1 MLLGKGVET
10 ESGQKG
16 RPLQVERTPMPRSR
30 RVAPNGHLQRPARVR
45 AGLTCTRRGPA
56 EAWFTFDRHFEPR
69 HGRPGSWAKPVRSAA
84 RPAGPDAG
92 QNGAALSSKFLSLT
106 AFAIAASV
114 INDFQIVAVLPK
126 SKIDSSKKSSRI
138 ANGSIWRTSAIEN
151 GETAVLL
158 ASRIP
163 FLPVP
168 EPTIY
173 ILTYT
178 WCVSIRKTG
187 CRRRVRSRPVLA
199 RTKR

>member
-1 MLLGKGVET
+1 
-10 ESGQKG
+10 
-16 RPLQVERTPMPRSR
+16 MPRSR
-30 RVAPNGHLQRPARVR
+30 RVTPDGHLQRPARVR
-45 AGLTCTRRGPA
+45 AGLTCTRQGPA
-56 EAWFTFDRHFEPR
+56 AAYLTFDRHFEPR

-84 RPAGPDAG
+84 RPAGPAAG

-126 SKIDSSKKSSRI
+126 GGIDSSKKSSRI

-151 GETAVLL
+151 GEAAVLL

-173 ILTYT
+173 ILMSGRR
-178 WCVSIRKTG
+178 VSIRKTG
-187 CRRRVRSRPVLA
+187 CHRRVQSQPVHV
-199 RTKR
+199 RIGR